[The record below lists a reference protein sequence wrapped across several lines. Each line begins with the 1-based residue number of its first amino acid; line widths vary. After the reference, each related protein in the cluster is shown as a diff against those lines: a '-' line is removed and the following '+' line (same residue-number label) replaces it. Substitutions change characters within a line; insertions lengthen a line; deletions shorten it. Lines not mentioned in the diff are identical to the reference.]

1 MTVPFLSHFIQ
12 ERVTSSPRHWVG
24 REGTGVG
31 EHLKAVGA
39 TFQQPRTR
47 HLDPTSSMDQGNYP
61 RELLSS
67 PAKGDGWLGWGDEDT
82 WFKAHLFPLR
92 SADGQSEQVS
102 WCQFPSSPSDI
113 SAGSTINE
121 QQTTASPQVHQSRS
135 GTPLPPTLSFA
146 QELALGFSV
155 FLHGF
160 PPSHSQFIRWDC
172 DQITAFN
179 SHRCVLPKF
188 VQLLWTCVG
197 LLLPQSP
204 AARSSSRVRQWHTG
218 KG

>member
-31 EHLKAVGA
+31 EHLKAVSA

-67 PAKGDGWLGWGDEDT
+67 PAKVDGWLGWGDEDT

-113 SAGSTINE
+113 SAGSTRNE

-135 GTPLPPTLSFA
+135 GTPLPPPPTPPNFRLPKS
-146 QELALGFSV
+146 LHWGFPCFFMV
-155 FLHGF
+155 FL
-160 PPSHSQFIRWDC
+160 PPIASSFTGTVIRSRHL
-172 DQITAFN
+172 TATDVSCLN
-179 SHRCVLPKF
+179 L
-188 VQLLWTCVG
+188 
-197 LLLPQSP
+197 
-204 AARSSSRVRQWHTG
+204 SSSFGPVWVYCFHKVLQQGAPAR
-218 KG
+218 